1 MDAFSSN
8 NLLNLQNLE
17 NHFQAVPCRLTY
29 GAMRPMW
36 ISIAHAHTDAHA
48 LTSFFALVELRFVKP
63 HPVEVSI

>member
-1 MDAFSSN
+1 
-8 NLLNLQNLE
+8 
-17 NHFQAVPCRLTY
+17 
-29 GAMRPMW
+29 MW